1 MDSVSTLILVISLIV
16 IMTGMGLSL
25 TFADFKRVLEF
36 PKAIFVGFLNQ
47 IILLPLVAY
56 GLIKLYDV
64 NDTIAMGVMI
74 LSACPGGPTSNLV
87 THLAKGDVALSV
99 TLTAINSI
107 LTIISIPIIV
117 NFAIVNFAVGSDIV
131 ESPVTD
137 IIVVLLVVIALPLT
151 IGMFLRKK
159 KPELAQKMDK
169 PVRIASML
177 IIVLVIVGI
186 VIKERTQLV
195 ERVTESFSIVIS
207 LNIATMVIGFF
218 TARLFRLNF
227 RQSLTISLESGNQN
241 GTLAIQISS
250 LINLTFGF
258 PAAVY
263 SLFMYVTAT
272 LPIWIG
278 NKRSKKDELKD

>member
-25 TFADFKRVLEF
+25 TLADFKRVLEF

-47 IILLPLVAY
+47 IILLPLIAF
-56 GLIKLYDV
+56 GLIKFYDV
-64 NDTIAMGVMI
+64 NDSIAMGVMI

-117 NFAIVNFAVGSDIV
+117 NFAIDDFAVGSDIV

-151 IGMFLRKK
+151 LGMFILDSIVLLTNI
-159 KPELAQKMDK
+159 E
-169 PVRIASML
+169 PVTITVSL

-186 VIKERTQLV
+186 VIKERAQLV
-195 ERVTESFSIVIS
+195 ERVTESFLIVIS

-227 RQSLTISLESGNQN
+227 KQSLTISLESGNQN

-263 SLFMYVTAT
+263 SLFMYVTAAI
-272 LPIWIG
+272 PIWIG
-278 NKRSKKDELKD
+278 NQVNYKDELKD